1 MCTTATSQVGNLLD
15 SRASA
20 DQNVHNIVEPAVTGF
35 KKYLMYFTVSRFNA
49 RLHLGSKM
57 NPATY
62 YFETSV
68 SQSAP
73 QFLLRRGDSKMA
85 PMVNFV
91 KLSNSSRHAL
101 LGKGDFTKQ
110 PEEQPVFE
118 ELRRDQNLVHR
129 SDYQFG
135 TTEGSVTGRRAEF
148 YWRKNKEA
156 RLKTVYDCLDEN
168 GRVVAKFFSGGA
180 LNWRKGAEIEV
191 LEGLDQGLEGF
202 LIMSALAIWASEGRG
217 FRSLFSGFSNG
228 DKRN

>member
-1 MCTTATSQVGNLLD
+1 MSTTATSEVGNPFVD
-15 SRASA
+15 SASA
-20 DQNVHNIVEPAVTGF
+20 NQDVDDVVEPAVTGF

-49 RLHLGSKM
+49 RLHPSSKM

-62 YFETSV
+62 YFETSI

-85 PMVNFV
+85 PMVNFL
-91 KLSNSSRHAL
+91 KLRNSSRHAL

-110 PEEQPVFE
+110 PEEQLIWE
-118 ELRRDQNLVHR
+118 ELRREKNLMHS

-135 TTEGSVTGRRAEF
+135 TAEGSVTGRRAEF
-148 YWRKNKEA
+148 YWRKNKVA

-168 GRVVAKFFSGGA
+168 GRVVARLFSGGA
-180 LNWRKGAEIEV
+180 FNWRKGAEIEV
-191 LEGLDQGLEGF
+191 LERLDQGLEGL

-217 FRSLFSGFSNG
+217 FRSLVSGFSSR
-228 DKRN
+228 DKSN